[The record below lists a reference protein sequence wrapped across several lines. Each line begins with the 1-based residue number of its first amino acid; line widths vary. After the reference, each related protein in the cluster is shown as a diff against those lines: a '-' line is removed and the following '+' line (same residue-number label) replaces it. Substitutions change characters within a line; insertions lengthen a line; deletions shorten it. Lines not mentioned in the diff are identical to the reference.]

1 MTAMSVRLEFGS
13 LAVEGRVSPETSGR
27 VPPSVSVVIPT
38 YNRAASLERCL
49 RALPEDVEV
58 VIVDDGST
66 DSTGSVPARV
76 RHPRLRYLRKENGGP
91 ASARNLGIRNSSGSL
106 VAFTD
111 DDCLP
116 SPGWARSL
124 ATRLHQEPSDVAG
137 VGGRVLPLRRGL
149 IGRYSTFHRI
159 LEPPSSCSY
168 LVTANCI
175 YRREALE
182 RVGGF
187 DESIRR
193 PGGEDPDLAFRV
205 RAHGYRLVFE
215 PTAVVRH
222 EYRENPFDF
231 VRTFYRYGRGCANV
245 VV

>member
-1 MTAMSVRLEFGS
+1 MSVRSEFGS
-13 LAVEGRVSPETSGR
+13 LAAKGRASSEASER

-49 RALPEDVEV
+49 RALPENVEV

-66 DSTGSVPARV
+66 DSTESVPGRV

-91 ASARNLGIRNSSGSL
+91 ASARNVGIRNSSGAS

-116 SPGWARSL
+116 TPGWVESL
-124 ATRLHQEPSDVAG
+124 ATRLQQEPPDVAG

-149 IGRYSTFHRI
+149 IARYSTFHRI
-159 LEPPSSCSY
+159 LEPPPSCSY
-168 LVTANCI
+168 LVTANCM

-182 RVGGF
+182 EVVGF
-187 DESIRR
+187 DEAIRR
-193 PGGEDPDLAFRV
+193 PGGEDPELSFRV

-222 EYRENPFDF
+222 EYRENLLDF

-245 VV
+245 VA

>member
-1 MTAMSVRLEFGS
+1 MSVRSEPGS
-13 LAVEGRVSPETSGR
+13 AADIGRTCSEAGWRSPT
-27 VPPSVSVVIPT
+27 SVSVVIPT

-49 RALPEDVEV
+49 RALPDDIEV
-58 VIVDDGST
+58 VVVDDGST
-66 DSTGSVPARV
+66 DSTRFVPARV

-91 ASARNLGIRNSSGSL
+91 ASARNIGICNSSGAS

-116 SPGWARSL
+116 SPSWVRAL
-124 ATRLHQEPSDVAG
+124 ATRLHQEPPDVAG

-149 IGRYSTFHRI
+149 VARYSTFHCI
-159 LEPPSSCSY
+159 LEPPPSCSY

-182 RVGGF
+182 KVGGF

-193 PGGEDPDLAFRV
+193 PGGEDPELAFRV

-245 VV
+245 VA